1 MSIDKISWRITMNKP
16 VLVIMAAGMGSRYG
30 GLKQM
35 DPIDPEGHFIMDYS
49 IYDAR
54 EAGFEKVIFIIKKEL
69 EKDFKERIVS
79 RVSRFMDTECVFQR
93 IDDLPEGFAVPEGR
107 VKPWGTG
114 HALYACRE
122 VVDGP
127 FVAINADD
135 YYGKQAFRDLYRHLS
150 STDGSVPARFAMSGY
165 HLENTVTENGH
176 VARGICSVSP
186 EGFLTDIVERTRIE
200 VRPDGIA
207 YSEDDGA
214 TWNLFPE
221 NVMVSMNMWGFT
233 RAFLDEAVRTFPLF
247 LEKALVSN
255 PLKGEFFIPSIV
267 DSMLV
272 EGKATVQVLPT
283 PDKWF
288 GVTYAADKE
297 NVVAAIARMKAD
309 GLYPGQF

>member
-1 MSIDKISWRITMNKP
+1 MKKP

-69 EKDFKERIVS
+69 EKDFNERIVS
-79 RVSRFMDTECVFQR
+79 RVSRTMETECVFQS
-93 IDDLPEGFAVPEGR
+93 IDDLPEGYQIPEGR
-107 VKPWGTG
+107 IKPWGTG
-114 HALYACRE
+114 HALYACRN

-135 YYGKQAFRDLYRHLS
+135 YYGKQAFRDLYNHLS
-150 STDGSVPARFAMSGY
+150 STDEVVPSKFAMSGY
-165 HLENTVTENGH
+165 LLENTVTKNGH
-176 VARGICSVSP
+176 VARGICTVSP
-186 EGFLTDIVERTRIE
+186 EGFLSDIVERTRIE
-200 VRPDGIA
+200 VLPDGIG
-207 YSEDDGA
+207 YSEDDGQS
-214 TWNLFPE
+214 WKLFPE
-221 NVMVSMNMWGFT
+221 NVIVSMNMWGFT
-233 RAFLDEAVRTFPLF
+233 RAFLDEAVKSFPAF
-247 LEKALVSN
+247 LDNTLKTN
-255 PLKGEFFIPSIV
+255 PLKGEFYIPSIV
-267 DSMLV
+267 DSMLA
-272 EGKATVQVLPT
+272 EGKATVKVLTT

-297 NVVAAIARMKAD
+297 NVVAAIAKMKAD

>member
-1 MSIDKISWRITMNKP
+1 MKKP

-69 EKDFKERIVS
+69 EKDFNERIVS
-79 RVSRFMDTECVFQR
+79 RVSRTMETECVFQS
-93 IDDLPEGFAVPEGR
+93 IDDLPEGYQVPEGR
-107 VKPWGTG
+107 IKPWGTG
-114 HALYACRE
+114 HALYACRN

-135 YYGKQAFRDLYRHLS
+135 YYGKQAFRDLYNHLS
-150 STDGSVPARFAMSGY
+150 STDEGVPSKFAMSGY
-165 HLENTVTENGH
+165 LLENTVTKNGH
-176 VARGICSVSP
+176 VARGICTVSP
-186 EGFLTDIVERTRIE
+186 EGFLSDIVERTRIE
-200 VRPDGIA
+200 VLPDGIG
-207 YSEDDGA
+207 YSEDDGLS
-214 TWNLFPE
+214 WKLFPE
-221 NVMVSMNMWGFT
+221 NVIVSMNMWGFT
-233 RAFLDEAVRTFPLF
+233 RAFLDEAVKSFPTFLDNT
-247 LEKALVSN
+247 LKTN
-255 PLKGEFFIPSIV
+255 PLKGEFYIPSIV

-272 EGKATVQVLPT
+272 EGKATVKVLTT

-297 NVVAAIARMKAD
+297 NVVAAIAKMKAD